1 MAFQRRVRVLAR
13 LLSRELHGGRSVL
26 DLGCG
31 DGSVAKA
38 IMTERPEYE
47 FRGID
52 VIQRP
57 HTWIPVDLFDGRT
70 IPFPN
75 KSFDWVTIVDVL
87 HHTNT
92 PVVLL
97 AEARRVARL
106 GIVIKDHSCDGFAA
120 YSTLR
125 FMDWAGNR
133 GHHVA
138 LPYNYLSKDG
148 WKRVLAETG
157 LVTTTW
163 RSDLHLYPS
172 PFTFIFDRQLHFI
185 ATLEATRHEVS

>member
-13 LLSRELHGGRSVL
+13 LLSRELHQGRSVL

-31 DGSVAKA
+31 DGSVARA

-52 VIQRP
+52 VVKRP
-57 HTWIPVDLFDGRT
+57 HTWIPVDLFDGQT
-70 IPFPN
+70 IPFPDH
-75 KSFDWVTIVDVL
+75 SFDWVTMVDVL
-87 HHTNT
+87 HHTND
-92 PVVLL
+92 PKVLL

-106 GIVIKDHSCDGFAA
+106 GIVIKDHSREGFAA

-125 FMDWAGNR
+125 FMDWVGNR
-133 GHHVA
+133 GHGVA

-148 WKRVLAETG
+148 WNRVLAETG
-157 LVTTTW
+157 LVAATW
-163 RSDLHLYPS
+163 TENLHLYPI

-185 ATLEATRHEVS
+185 ATLVAD